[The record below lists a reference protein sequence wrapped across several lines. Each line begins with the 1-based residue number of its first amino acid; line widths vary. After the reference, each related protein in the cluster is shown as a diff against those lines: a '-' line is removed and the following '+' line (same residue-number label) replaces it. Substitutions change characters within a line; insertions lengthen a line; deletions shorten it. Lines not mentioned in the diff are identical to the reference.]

1 MQIDNFPQNFDYFCM
16 LIVIF
21 RVENNTANNIKKTIN
36 SYEKTFL
43 NAGSRAWFGHSA
55 GTERPD

>member
-21 RVENNTANNIKKTIN
+21 RVENNTANNIKKN
-36 SYEKTFL
+36 DKL
-43 NAGSRAWFGHSA
+43 L
-55 GTERPD
+55 